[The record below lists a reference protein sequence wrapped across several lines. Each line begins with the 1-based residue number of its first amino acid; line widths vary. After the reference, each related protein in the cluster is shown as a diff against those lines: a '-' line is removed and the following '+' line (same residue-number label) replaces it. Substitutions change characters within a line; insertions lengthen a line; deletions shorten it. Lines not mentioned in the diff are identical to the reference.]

1 MTDFLHGVP
10 PEIFGSFV
18 FPQDVTRICAIQ
30 RDSLRNGCA
39 KIDISLDAEM
49 DWDDVRMFLA
59 VARTGQLL
67 SASRR
72 LGINHAT
79 LGRRMTALEN
89 ALQTRLLIRRT
100 NGCSLTAEGEIL
112 LAAAERMETEML
124 SAQAKA
130 GATDTVIAG
139 TVRIGAPDGFGV
151 SFLAS
156 RIGRLTRR
164 HPDLKVQLVPV
175 PRSFSLSQREAD
187 IAITIE
193 RPDQGRLISSKLT
206 DYTLGLYASK
216 AYLEADGEPKTA
228 EDLRRHPRVGYVED
242 LIFSPSLN
250 FTGEVMRDWDAGFEI
265 SSAIGQTEAVRAGAG
280 IGILHDYVARQYP
293 ELRRIMPEFTIRRS
307 YWTTYHETSRD
318 LLRLRTV
325 VDFIRELTTEEG
337 HIFVA
342 G

>member
-1 MTDFLHGVP
+1 
-10 PEIFGSFV
+10 
-18 FPQDVTRICAIQ
+18 
-30 RDSLRNGCA
+30 
-39 KIDISLDAEM
+39 M

-59 VARTGQLL
+59 VARSGQILA
-67 SASRR
+67 ASKR

-79 LGRRMTALEN
+79 LGRRMTALEDG
-89 ALQTRLLIRRT
+89 LKTRLLIRRT
-100 NGCSLTAEGEIL
+100 NGCTLTAEGEVL

-124 SAQAKA
+124 SAQART
-130 GATDTVIAG
+130 GRTDAAISG

-156 RIGRLTRR
+156 RMGRLTRR

-193 RPDQGRLISSKLT
+193 RPEQGRLISSKLT
-206 DYTLGLYASK
+206 DYTLGLYAAK
-216 AYLEADGEPKTA
+216 NYLDSEGEPKTA
-228 EDLRRHPRVGYVED
+228 EELRQHPRIGYVED

-293 ELRRIMPEFTIRRS
+293 ELVRILPDFTIRRS

-325 VDFIRELTTEEG
+325 VDFIRELTVQEG
-337 HIFVA
+337 HIFIA